1 MRMQI
6 IAHVIKVLLVL
17 SFILNIFL
25 PQVITS
31 FSVEKKEEKT
41 SNIGLIP
48 ALILFFF
55 PECFMLRFVDS

>member
-48 ALILFFF
+48 ALIFFFF
-55 PECFMLRFVDS
+55 PECFMLKFVDS